1 MERATWFGGLFE
13 RMIGT
18 VKRCLKKVLGNAK
31 LNYEEL
37 VTVLTEIECTLNTRP
52 LTYQYDDLVEA
63 LTPSHLLYGRKLSS
77 LPEQVNNFSDENEL
91 QNNITK
97 RFLYLSRKLT
107 HFWNRWSKEYLVDL
121 REFHKIKDAKVSKIA
136 KGDVVLVQEEN
147 MKRGCWKTGVI
158 EELIKGRDGV
168 VRGAKVRRAGRK
180 NETINRS
187 VLKLIPLEIACSGYD
202 KKEGKV
208 ECDGNKKQVSI
219 ERREGTNNNSIED
232 AVCFRNQPPRAAA
245 KDSRWK
251 SKIMLDA

>member
-1 MERATWFGGLFE
+1 
-13 RMIGT
+13 
-18 VKRCLKKVLGNAK
+18 
-31 LNYEEL
+31 
-37 VTVLTEIECTLNTRP
+37 
-52 LTYQYDDLVEA
+52 
-63 LTPSHLLYGRKLSS
+63 
-77 LPEQVNNFSDENEL
+77 
-91 QNNITK
+91 
-97 RFLYLSRKLT
+97 LYLSRKLT

-202 KKEGKV
+202 KTEGKV